1 MTMTLRR
8 RPRASAIR
16 NRRLILDAALTVFA
30 AQGYEGTTTR
40 AIAQQARLQPGHL
53 AKYFSS
59 KEALWQSVVKEFNGK
74 LEKILDDGVS
84 AANSTRPSRIA
95 RVVLP
100 RFLRFFA
107 VNHRLTRLMLQ
118 EFSMTSSRHD
128 WVVREVGRPLW
139 ERLQPL
145 FEGLE
150 SRHTQRQRNA
160 AFRYFALL
168 GSALVFFGSSAE
180 VRMIAGLD
188 PHDQATMDDYIN
200 HLVST
205 VLRG

>member
-1 MTMTLRR
+1 MTKTIKR
-8 RPRASAIR
+8 RPRASAIA
-16 NRRLILDAALTVFA
+16 NRSRILDAALTVFA

-40 AIAQQARLQPGHL
+40 SIAKQARLQPGHL
-53 AKYFSS
+53 AKYFLS

-84 AANSTRPSRIA
+84 AASSKRPSGIA
-95 RVVLP
+95 RAVLP

-107 VNHRLTRLMLQ
+107 LNHRLTRLMLQ
-118 EFSMTSSRHD
+118 EFSISSPRHD
-128 WVVREVGRPLW
+128 WVVREVGRPVW
-139 ERLQPL
+139 QRLQPL

-150 SRHTQRQRNA
+150 SRRTQRQRNA

-188 PHDQATMDDYIN
+188 PHDQATMDDYID
-200 HLVST
+200 HLVGA